1 MGLENVGIGGVL
13 TFNGAQAISGM
24 AGATAASDRLTKSQ
38 GLLSGVVSRL
48 GSGISGMA
56 SVAGHLGFALSPISA
71 GFAFAE
77 KYALDFEKQMSAVKA
92 VAGASAGE
100 MAKLT
105 LAAKQLG
112 AKSSFDPIEV
122 AQGMEELARAGFD
135 ANETLTAIPGVLAA
149 AAAEGMP
156 LAQATEIVT
165 STLRGMGLAADQ
177 SSRVA
182 DVLAL
187 ASAKTNASIAD
198 LGESMKYAAAQ
209 SKIMGIDLETTVG
222 ILGLAS
228 DAGLKGSIGGSSFA
242 AMLTKLAKPSKEAN
256 VWLKANN
263 IEMKKT
269 ATGGLDIISVVKQIN
284 TALSK
289 QGDVMKKGALL
300 AEIFGDRG
308 KKAFGALTTGIESG
322 KIDTIVDDLRKAKG
336 AADQMASTRLEG
348 VLGTLKQMWNAAKA
362 LSIELLGGLIG
373 DAGPGLKQIGQTF
386 GNIVNVVQELQ
397 AGVAGNRQELEAKYG
412 PTVVAIAYGIVD
424 AIKTIRETIARVRVA
439 FQDFFERFLG
449 QESPDMIQS
458 ITKWIVLMVAV
469 AAAAGPILL
478 GFAGFITF
486 LSSTVVPIIEGL
498 GYAILGIAGAFT
510 QVGLIA
516 GAVFFAMHAEGE
528 SFGDTMSRMWGIVT
542 DAANYFRD
550 NAITPLVQMW
560 EQRVT
565 PAIETMKLKFAIF
578 AADAHA
584 KAQQLFGGIIMAV
597 QFLEPLFHA
606 VFHVIG
612 VIITTFAQGAATAFG
627 WIADAAGVVF
637 GVVKEI
643 GLWLIEN
650 VVNAL
655 QKVVKLA
662 VKAAD
667 ALGMTKDSPMWA
679 DLAAFASQP
688 EFHLTDA
695 AGKLAAVKAA
705 NNAGKPVVT
714 PERPPEAQDAM
725 LAKDIAG
732 NVAMLKASGS
742 GAPPVNVKVDVEDKR
757 QLDIKNCMTVDG
769 RSLSVAQGRHK
780 QEINERAGFRATPWQ
795 RRQIAEQG
803 AAPVGG
809 FGGSQ

>member
-24 AGATAASDRLTKSQ
+24 GSATAASDRLVKSQ
-38 GLLSGVVSRL
+38 SLLGGVVSKIGSGFGAMAGISMRL
-48 GSGISGMA
+48 G
-56 SVAGHLGFALSPISA
+56 LALSPVSA

-77 KYALDFEKQMSAVKA
+77 KYAADFEKQMSAVKA
-92 VAGASAGE
+92 VAGASSGE

-122 AQGMEELARAGFD
+122 ASGMEELARAGFD

-256 VWLKANN
+256 AWLKANN

-269 ATGGLDIISVVKQIN
+269 ATGGLDIVAVVKEIN

-336 AADQMASTRLEG
+336 AAEQMASTRLEG
-348 VLGTLKQMWNAAKA
+348 VLGTLKQIWNAAKA
-362 LSIELLGGLIG
+362 LTIELVGGLIG
-373 DAGPGLKQIGQTF
+373 DAGPGLKEIGTAF
-386 GNIVNVVQELQ
+386 GNIVGIVQQLQ
-397 AGVAGNRQELEAKYG
+397 AGVATNRQELEAKFG

-424 AIKTIRETIARVRVA
+424 AIKTIRETVARMRVA
-439 FQDFFERFLG
+439 FEDFFTNVLG
-449 QESPDMIQS
+449 QSSPDMIQQM
-458 ITKWIVLMVAV
+458 TKWIVILLAV
-469 AAAAGPILL
+469 AAAVGPILL
-478 GFAGFITF
+478 ALGGLVTFITG
-486 LSSTVVPIIEGL
+486 TVAPAIEGV
-498 GYAILGIAGAFT
+498 GTVILGVAAAASGA
-510 QVGLIA
+510 GLIV
-516 GAVFFAMHAEGE
+516 GAVFFAMRSDGE
-528 SFGDTMSRMWGIVT
+528 AFGDTMTRMWSVVT
-542 DAANYFRD
+542 DATNYFRD
-550 NAITPLVQMW
+550 NAVQPLVQMW
-560 EQRVT
+560 ENRVSPIIEVMQR
-565 PAIETMKLKFAIF
+565 KWSIF
-578 AADAHA
+578 MLDAHA
-584 KAQQLFGGIIMAV
+584 KAQQLFGGVIMAV

-612 VIITTFAQGAATAFG
+612 VIITTWAAGAATAFG
-627 WIADAAGVVF
+627 WVADAAGVVF

-643 GLWLIEN
+643 GIWLIEN

-655 QKVVKLA
+655 QKVVRLA
-662 VKAAD
+662 VKAAG
-667 ALGMTKDSPMWA
+667 ALGLDKNSPMWA
-679 DLAAFASQP
+679 DLAYFASQP
-688 EFHLTDA
+688 EFHLTDQ
-695 AGKLAAVKAA
+695 AGRVAAVNAA
-705 NNAGKPVVT
+705 NNAGKPKVAA
-714 PERPPEAQDAM
+714 ERPPEAQDAM

-732 NVAMLKASGS
+732 NVAMLKASGA

-769 RSLSVAQGRHK
+769 RSLAVAQGRHK

-809 FGGSQ
+809 FGSQ